1 MEEAYVVVAFRSP
14 VGKFMGTLSDLSAVQ
29 IATEVAKG
37 TFERSGIDNKL
48 IEEAIIGNVLSAGE
62 GQNPAK
68 QVVMHSGMQKNVATV
83 NVNMICASGLKAI
96 ALAAQ
101 GIRANDLNIA
111 LAGGME
117 SMTNAPHTV
126 KEVRSFRKYGNVDLK
141 ELCSY
146 SDSNGKDYLLVDE
159 MINTGLWDC
168 YADVHMGTIAEM
180 IGTKDSITREE
191 QDRFAYESHMKAAAA
206 VDSGKFKDETISIR
220 LKDGLFSVDEGIR
233 RDTNIEKLAKLK
245 PAFAESGTVTA
256 GNSSQLSDGAAI
268 AIIAS
273 KRMVAEQGFK
283 PIAKIESYA
292 DSGIDPNWYG
302 LSPIES
308 MNNALKKSG
317 HTLDEMDLIEINE
330 AFCVQT
336 LGVAKEMNID
346 MGKLN
351 VNGGATAL
359 GHPLGATGAI
369 LLTKVVHALADR
381 KKEFG
386 IISLCHGG
394 GGSSS
399 MVVSRV

>member
-1 MEEAYVVVAFRSP
+1 MEDAYIVGAFRSP
-14 VGKFMGTLSDLSAVQ
+14 VGKFMGKLSGLSAVQ
-29 IATEVAKG
+29 IATDVAKG
-37 TFERSGIDNKL
+37 TFERSGVDSKL
-48 IEEAIIGNVLSAGE
+48 IEEAIMGNVLSAGE

-101 GIRANDLNIA
+101 AIKANDLNIA

-117 SMTNAPHTV
+117 SMTNAPYTV
-126 KEVRSFRKYGNVDLK
+126 KGVRSFRKYGNVGLK
-141 ELCSY
+141 ELCNY
-146 SDSNGKDYLLVDE
+146 SDSSGKDYLLMDE
-159 MINTGLWDC
+159 LINTGLWDC

-191 QDRFAYESHMKAAAA
+191 QDKFAYASHIKAAAA
-206 VDSGKFKDETISIR
+206 VDSGKFTEETIPIR
-220 LKDGLFSVDEGIR
+220 LKDDIFSVDEGIR
-233 RDTNIEKLAKLK
+233 RDTSIEKLAKLK

-273 KRMVAEQGFK
+273 KRQAKEHGFK

-302 LSPIES
+302 LSPIDS

-317 HTLDEMDLIEINE
+317 HTIDDMDLIEINE

-346 MGKLN
+346 LDKLN

-381 KKEFG
+381 KKELG

>member
-14 VGKFMGTLSDLSAVQ
+14 VGKFMGKLSDLSAVQ

-37 TFERSGIDNKL
+37 TFERSGVDSKL

-101 GIRANDLNIA
+101 GIRANDLNLA

-117 SMTNAPHTV
+117 SMTNTPHTV
-126 KEVRSFRKYGNVDLK
+126 KGVRSFRKYGNVDLK

-146 SDSNGKDYLLVDE
+146 SDSNGKDYLLMDE

-180 IGTKDSITREE
+180 IGTKDSITRQE

-206 VDSGKFKDETISIR
+206 VDSGKFKEETIPIK
-220 LKDGLFSVDEGIR
+220 LKDGIFSADEGIR
-233 RDTNIEKLAKLK
+233 RDTSIEKLAKLK

-273 KRMVAEQGFK
+273 KRTVEEHGFK

-317 HTLDEMDLIEINE
+317 HVIDDMDLVEINE

-346 MGKLN
+346 MNKLN

-381 KKEFG
+381 KKELG